1 MCEMRD
7 RGMRER
13 ERETETETERQRQR
27 QTDRQ
32 RQRQSETHRQT
43 ERRIRMIDLFRPYP
57 LMKGC
62 RWMTCHFN

>member
-13 ERETETETERQRQR
+13 ERQRQRQREKR

-43 ERRIRMIDLFRPYP
+43 ERRIRMIYLFRPYP